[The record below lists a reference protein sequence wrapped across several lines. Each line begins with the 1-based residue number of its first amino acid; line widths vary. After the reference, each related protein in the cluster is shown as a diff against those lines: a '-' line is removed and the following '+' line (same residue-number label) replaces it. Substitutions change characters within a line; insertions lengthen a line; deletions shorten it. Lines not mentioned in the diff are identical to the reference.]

1 MNLLHFDVEGGWGG
15 SSISL
20 LEIVKKLKHT
30 NNKSLIVCRK
40 EGPIQKNIKMK
51 ILNIF

>member
-20 LEIVKKLKHT
+20 LEIVKKLKHIT
-30 NNKSLIVCRK
+30 MSIVFAGK
-40 EGPIQKNIKMK
+40 KVQFKKNIKMK